1 VRLSHQQVLFFRHM
15 GYLKLPELLST
26 VYVHQMKKAVLHNM
40 NGKIGSYRCDNQE
53 RVIRI
58 DNIIDREPIFQE
70 VFTSPLIL
78 EPLISLIGPNIEL
91 VRNRH
96 NHATINLKGS
106 PPPRLHRDVLQWSRS
121 LVTVLL
127 YLETATIE
135 NGCTHL
141 IPGSHFFP
149 FVGTPNNGGTWMDE
163 HAIYADL
170 LHQSLP
176 VPMPEGAV
184 LIFDSLIFHASGK
197 NTTEGTRMIATMGYH
212 SVDEL
217 SDKDDS
223 KRMLV
228 HGERLYRGNDTYL
241 TSHL

>member
-1 VRLSHQQVLFFRHM
+1 VRLSHQQVLFFRQM
-15 GYLKLPELLST
+15 GYFKLPELLST
-26 VYVHQMKKAVLHNM
+26 VYVHQMKKAVLCKM
-40 NGKIGSYRCDNQE
+40 NGKIAPYRSDNQE

-70 VFTSPLIL
+70 VFTLPSIL

-121 LVTVLL
+121 LVTVIL
-127 YLETATIE
+127 YLEAATIE

-141 IPGSHFFP
+141 IPGSHLFP
-149 FVGTPNNGGTWMDE
+149 FVGAPNNGGTWMDE
-163 HAIYADL
+163 HSIYADL
-170 LHQSLP
+170 LNQSIP
-176 VPMPEGAV
+176 VPMPEGGI
-184 LIFDSLIFHASGK
+184 LFFDSLIFHAPGK

-217 SDKDDS
+217 SGKSDPKL
-223 KRMLV
+223 MLV
-228 HGERLYRGNDTYL
+228 HGERLYRGNDIYNYYER
-241 TSHL
+241 